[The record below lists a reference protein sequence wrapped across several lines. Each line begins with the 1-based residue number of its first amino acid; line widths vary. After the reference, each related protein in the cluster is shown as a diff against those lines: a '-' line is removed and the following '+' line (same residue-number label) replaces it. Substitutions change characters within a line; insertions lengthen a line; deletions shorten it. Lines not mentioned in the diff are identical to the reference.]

1 MQQMVLHS
9 WVSQNIIILQ
19 LLYCVPRPARSVHEA
34 YMYDIDPQVVE
45 GNDVNEMNR
54 LLS

>member
-1 MQQMVLHS
+1 MVLHS

-19 LLYCVPRPARSVHEA
+19 LLYYVPARSVHVA

-54 LLS
+54 IVS